1 MSAAWM
7 LYATMAVSLI
17 AAACALLAMLR
28 ERSARSSRAVWCAG
42 LLFAAGLVLTAPWR
56 VAPAIRAV
64 AIAPAMPVTAA
75 TAPTVSPSI
84 WQRAARWPS
93 EVIDSSSDL
102 FAVASRWP
110 APVQRVASAFW
121 LLSSA
126 SIALVFGLVVI
137 GMHRRRARW
146 PRAMLDGVP
155 VRITDGVGPLVVGVA
170 EPEIALP
177 PWIVALPA
185 PERRVVLAH
194 EVEHQRARDPLL
206 LALGGLAVLVTP
218 WHPLAWWMLRRLG
231 AAIELDCDA
240 RVLGRGVAPRD
251 YGMLLLDIASR
262 SRPRSLL
269 TPWPT
274 LGVSSHL
281 ERRLIAMTSGAQRVT
296 TARMAVAG
304 LAAAAM
310 VLAACESKLPTSA
323 EIEAMDGKQVLLSE
337 VPLLRGDSTTFWID
351 GRRVTEER
359 VANVEAEA
367 IASMEVRKATGP
379 GTLSEVRILTK
390 EGALR
395 GVDEAVFIGA
405 DSPAAV
411 IRLRRTDSTGGP
423 ALIERRVGDSGV
435 TLLRRPSGGVS
446 EEPTG
451 QVRLTGTFDGILL
464 VDGVEKPGTSLNA
477 IPPQQIV
484 SVNVIKGE
492 AARGRFPNDR
502 RAANGIIEITTRA
515 TAKP

>member
-1 MSAAWM
+1 M
-7 LYATMAVSLI
+7 LYATLAVSLI

-28 ERSARSSRAVWCAG
+28 ERSGRSSRAVWCAG
-42 LLFAAGLVLTAPWR
+42 LLFAAALVVTAPWR
-56 VAPAIRAV
+56 VAPAMHTV
-64 AIAPAMPVTAA
+64 AIAPAMPATAA
-75 TAPTVSPSI
+75 PAPIVAPSV

-93 EVIDSSSDL
+93 AWIDRSADL

-110 APVQRVASAFW
+110 ASVQRVTAAFW

-185 PERRVVLAH
+185 PARRVVLAH
-194 EVEHQRARDPLL
+194 EIEHQRARDPLL

-240 RVLGRGVAPRD
+240 RVLGRGVAARE

-323 EIEAMDGKQVLLSE
+323 EIDAMDGKQVLLSRA
-337 VPLLRGDSTTFWID
+337 PLLRGDSTTFWID

-359 VANVEAEA
+359 LSAVQAEA

-379 GTLSEVRILTK
+379 GSFSEVRVRTK
-390 EGALR
+390 EGELR
-395 GVDEAVFIGA
+395 GVAEETLMGA
-405 DSPAAV
+405 DSSAAV
-411 IRLRRTDSTGGP
+411 IRFRRTDSTGVP
-423 ALIERRVGDSGV
+423 AFIERRVGDSGV
-435 TLLRRPSGGVS
+435 TVMRRSSGRVS

-451 QVRLTGTFDGILL
+451 QVRSTGTFDGILL
-464 VDGVEKPGTSLNA
+464 VDGVEKPGTSINA

-484 SVNVIKGE
+484 SVNVTKGE
-492 AARGRFPNDR
+492 AARGRFPNDP

>member
-1 MSAAWM
+1 
-7 LYATMAVSLI
+7 
-17 AAACALLAMLR
+17 
-28 ERSARSSRAVWCAG
+28 
-42 LLFAAGLVLTAPWR
+42 
-56 VAPAIRAV
+56 
-64 AIAPAMPVTAA
+64 
-75 TAPTVSPSI
+75 
-84 WQRAARWPS
+84 
-93 EVIDSSSDL
+93 
-102 FAVASRWP
+102 
-110 APVQRVASAFW
+110 
-121 LLSSA
+121 
-126 SIALVFGLVVI
+126 
-137 GMHRRRARW
+137 
-146 PRAMLDGVP
+146 
-155 VRITDGVGPLVVGVA
+155 
-170 EPEIALP
+170 
-177 PWIVALPA
+177 
-185 PERRVVLAH
+185 
-194 EVEHQRARDPLL
+194 
-206 LALGGLAVLVTP
+206 
-218 WHPLAWWMLRRLG
+218 
-231 AAIELDCDA
+231 
-240 RVLGRGVAPRD
+240 
-251 YGMLLLDIASR
+251 
-262 SRPRSLL
+262 
-269 TPWPT
+269 
-274 LGVSSHL
+274 
-281 ERRLIAMTSGAQRVT
+281 
-296 TARMAVAG
+296 MAVAG